1 MATTGIT
8 CNAVSVP
15 GTSTVLVLYGGR
27 DLINRS
33 QFSGASA
40 RRCLRVYKKFFHVE
54 VADMLSCGLGY
65 ATSRVASNERVMR
78 AEPDWQK
85 CKT

>member
-1 MATTGIT
+1 MA
-8 CNAVSVP
+8 
-15 GTSTVLVLYGGR
+15 
-27 DLINRS
+27 DWS
-33 QFSGASA
+33 QSGQASA
-40 RRCLRVYKKFFHVE
+40 RRCLRVDKKFFHVE

-65 ATSRVASNERVMR
+65 ATSRVASNERVIR